1 VRPLAPAAADTC
13 SVPQVWTWVRR
24 YSSTIEQ
31 QLRQLGAS
39 ADWERNVFTLDEDRT
54 AAVNEAFVRYSHQ
67 RLRCDCSWLERPD
80 ADALS
85 ARWCGRLWQEGLIY
99 RSTRLVNWC
108 PKLRTAISEIEVEYD
123 DVEPNGTIVVDEQRV
138 PSGVLHHFVYEV
150 EGGGEVEV
158 ATTRLETMIADVA
171 IAVHPEDARHTWLHG
186 RHVVHAISGARL
198 PVICDALLV
207 DPSFG
212 TGVVKVTPAHD
223 ANDLECAR
231 RHGLQAVNMLNDD
244 GTINAV
250 GGPFEGLD
258 RLVARVPIEALLR
271 EKGLYRQRTPHK
283 MRIARCSRSADV
295 IEPLLKPQWSARP
308 PARLC
313 LPALGPISL
322 GLRPVVYRC
331 GCGALCGGT
340 GTCARPRWLP
350 MQTAPCAM
358 ARSASCLPHDRPSGI
373 GGSPSR
379 TTGTP

>member
-1 VRPLAPAAADTC
+1 MIAVCWSGPTPTRCVRC
-13 SVPQVWTWVRR
+13 
-24 YSSTIEQ
+24 
-31 QLRQLGAS
+31 
-39 ADWERNVFTLDEDRT
+39 
-54 AAVNEAFVRYSHQ
+54 
-67 RLRCDCSWLERPD
+67 
-80 ADALS
+80 
-85 ARWCGRLWQEGLIY
+85 RWCGRLWQEGLIY

-171 IAVHPEDARHTWLHG
+171 IAVHPEDARYTWLHG